1 MVPLLQGR
9 YMWDNKARTRISVF
23 DTVMPSPAT
32 APRICLALPFG
43 ARRGCR
49 VRDRGQVHVRER
61 AAGGGRPGVIRV
73 RLGRGQAHAARGG
86 GRSAEDGERSG
97 GQTSVARH
105 RRAQRARPRPL
116 KTNGLRPYRS
126 VGELGRC
133 PRAAFGKHSPRP
145 HHVLLAAGAN
155 SSRGGAASAAPSN
168 LSTRAK
174 LATFGGLWLRGRG
187 RRRLLAG
194 STPWHRIALIW

>member
-1 MVPLLQGR
+1 VG
-9 YMWDNKARTRISVF
+9 YKASIGNSAL
-23 DTVMPSPAT
+23 DTAVLSPAT
-32 APRICLALPFG
+32 GPRICLALPFG

-49 VRDRGQVHVRER
+49 VRDRVQVHVRER
-61 AAGGGRPGVIRV
+61 AAGGGGPGVIRV

-97 GQTSVARH
+97 GRTSVTRH

-116 KTNGLRPYRS
+116 KTNGLRLYRS

-133 PRAAFGKHSPRP
+133 ARAAFGKHSLRPR
-145 HHVLLAAGAN
+145 HVLLPVAAGAD
-155 SSRGGAASAAPSN
+155 SSRGGAASAAPSS

-174 LATFGGLWLRGRG
+174 LATFGGLWLRGGGRHRHWRVPRRG
-187 RRRLLAG
+187 AG
-194 STPWHRIALIW
+194 SR